1 MFKSFFTA
9 CTAALFCGFVAS
21 SAGAVTVPFS
31 VADITNTPLSCSPLP
46 GASDSDCNFIMPAN
60 PTEPVV
66 SNPATEFPGETLRVF
81 SILPFGT
88 DRQNANQPFSLAQA
102 DSFSFTTLV
111 RILVGVTVYDFSAIG
126 TVSSWSPTFGGL
138 VNSEAVLSWVPQANP
153 GNVDA
158 PIAVRFISS
167 GPFSNATNALHADIV
182 VTAVSVVPL
191 PAGVLLLG
199 TALLGLLGLSR
210 RRKPALA

>member
-1 MFKSFFTA
+1 MIKNFFVA
-9 CTAALFCGFVAS
+9 CTAALFSGFLAT
-21 SAGAVTVPFS
+21 SAGALTVPFS
-31 VADITNTPLSCSPLP
+31 VADISNTPLSCTPLP
-46 GASDSDCNFIMPAN
+46 GASDSDCNFILPGS
-60 PTEPVV
+60 PTEPAV
-66 SNPATEFPGETLRVF
+66 SNPATEFPGETVRLF
-81 SILPFGT
+81 SILPNGT
-88 DRQNANQPFSLAQA
+88 DRANANQPFSESRA

-126 TVSSWSPTFGGL
+126 TVTKWSPTFGGL
-138 VNSEAVLSWVPQANP
+138 VNPETVLSWVPQANP

-158 PIAVRFISS
+158 PIAVSFKSS
-167 GPFSNATNALHADIV
+167 GPFSGNTSALNADIV

-210 RRKPALA
+210 RRTPALV